1 MELKS
6 QPFAKSGF
14 ALKLLQSL
22 NLRPDEAERTL
33 LMFAFYT
40 ATSVGLLWLEA
51 SAAGLFLK
59 KYGSD
64 SLPWIYIAGAGLGSA
79 LGFLYSWLQKVLP
92 LRRVIVAIALL
103 IATPLILIRLGLQDP
118 AILIYGITVFSM
130 RLWVESIYT
139 LNDLNTAI
147 AANQLFN
154 IREIKRTYPIVSS
167 GILLADIV
175 SGLSLFVLIEWF
187 EFGLPNIT
195 IGSFIMFAIGAGVLY
210 YLSERYK
217 QAFPDSPAYLAEDEE
232 TRFMNKRLQG
242 EQRSYVIPLVAF
254 FLMAPIIYL
263 LVDFEFYSALEVQ
276 IPSDEGIASFMGFFS
291 VVLGVFEVLVQWFAA
306 SRIIEKYGVFAA
318 ATVLPLGI
326 AGVGLVVIAIGVLS
340 ATNVLTGT
348 FIIFASIVAL
358 KFWNELFHYTLSE
371 GAGPVLF
378 QPLPEA
384 NRNSLQAFIGGVL
397 KPLSQG
403 LTGVAMLGII
413 WVCRWAIPEGPDAQ
427 AQIQQLQSLLV
438 LALILVLALAWLLVI
453 RSIRSQYVRLL
464 VSSAESGRL
473 GVSDVDIRTF
483 KRTVVETLEQPGKEE
498 DKRSC
503 IELLAQIDPDNVGED
518 LAPILL
524 ELSPALQRQSLEV
537 MLNHPNPAYIK
548 QVRALLEEV
557 SNPEVVALTMRYI
570 WITDPEPD
578 IERLRSYL
586 QAEIDPVVRGTA
598 AALIMRRGNREQ
610 KAEATNTLRRM
621 VTNKQERERVMGCRA
636 LGEADYLQGLRLYIP
651 NLLQDESLRV
661 RCALLEVIASTHLDE
676 YYPSLLRG
684 LYYKSTREAA
694 QRALVRLG
702 NEVSDRLVAL
712 AEDIHK
718 PDLVRMYAW
727 ICLGE
732 MGTPETLDML
742 VARLITAWGTT
753 RRNILRVLLKIPKEA
768 GIERVLDVLG
778 RSGMEISIDQELMFM
793 GQIYGALVD
802 LSPERV
808 KGGEANLLRNALR
821 DLLSDAVD
829 RLFLLMKFLYP
840 IERIQAAAFNLKS
853 GQRSNMARG
862 LEILDNT
869 LDIPSKGIL
878 LHVLDRQSDEEKLEH
893 LSELCRTERIVPQG
907 RLRQL
912 VELRHFLSDWPLA
925 CCFHLARSARW
936 SLTAEQILAC
946 LRHPK
951 GFVREAVLAYLRA
964 ASPRALAELL
974 PMMKNDPDRLV
985 AAQVREM
992 MQQLGLDESSRP
1004 NPTATNYLSDRDATN
1019 YPGIAGF
1026 EAT

>member
-6 QPFAKSGF
+6 QPFPKSGL
-14 ALKLLQSL
+14 ALKLLQWL
-22 NLRPDEAERTL
+22 NLRPDEAERTG

-51 SAAGLFLK
+51 SAVGLLLNE
-59 KYGSD
+59 YGAD
-64 SLPWIYIAGAGLGSA
+64 SLPWIYIAGAVLGSA

-92 LRRVIVAIALL
+92 LRRTIVAIALL
-103 IATPLILIRLGLQDP
+103 IAAPLLLFRFGLQDP
-118 AILIYGITVFSM
+118 AVVIYGITIFIL
-130 RLWVESIYT
+130 RLWVESIYI

-154 IREIKRTYPIVSS
+154 IREIKRTYPIISS
-167 GILLADIV
+167 GILLADVV
-175 SGLSLFVLIEWF
+175 SGFSLPLLLNW
-187 EFGLPNIT
+187 FGLPNVT
-195 IGSFIMFAIGAGVLY
+195 VGSFIMFSVGAGVLY

-217 QAFPDSPAYLAEDEE
+217 QAFPDSPAHLAEDEE

-263 LVDFEFYSALEVQ
+263 LVDFEFLSALESQ
-276 IPSDEGIASFMGFFS
+276 NLSGESIASFIGIFNG
-291 VVLGVFEVLVQWFAA
+291 VLGICEVLVQWFAA
-306 SRIIEKYGVFAA
+306 SRIIENYGVFAA
-318 ATVLPLGI
+318 ATVLPFGI
-326 AGVGLVVIAIGVLS
+326 VGMALVVIAIAILS
-340 ATNVLTGT
+340 ATNILTGT
-348 FIIFASIVAL
+348 FVIFASIVAL
-358 KFWNELFHYTLSE
+358 KFWDELFHYTLSE

-397 KPLSQG
+397 KPLCNG
-403 LTGVAMLGII
+403 LTGLAMLGII
-413 WVCRWAIPEGPDAQ
+413 WVCRWALPEGSE
-427 AQIQQLQSLLV
+427 AQIEQIQSWLLLGV
-438 LALILVLALAWLLVI
+438 ILILALAWLVVI

-503 IELLAQIDPDNVGED
+503 IELLAQIDPKNVGED

-524 ELSPALQRQSLEV
+524 ELSPVLQRQSLEV
-537 MLNHPNPAYIK
+537 MLGHPSPAYIK
-548 QVRALLEEV
+548 QVRALLEQV
-557 SNPEVVALTMRYI
+557 SNPEVVALAMRYI

-621 VTNKQERERVMGCRA
+621 VTHKQERERVMGCRA

-702 NEVSDRLVAL
+702 NEVSQRLVAL

-727 ICLGE
+727 ISLGDI
-732 MGTPETLDML
+732 GTPETLDML

-778 RSGMEISIDQELMFM
+778 RSGMEVSIDQELMFM
-793 GQIYGALVD
+793 GQIYTALVD

-808 KGGEANLLRNALR
+808 KGREANLLRNALR

-869 LDIPSKGIL
+869 LDIPSKRIL
-878 LHVLDRQSDEEKLEH
+878 LQVLDRQSDEEKLEH
-893 LSELCRTERIVPQG
+893 LSELCRTEAMLPQA

-936 SLTAEQILAC
+936 SLTTEQILAC

-951 GFVREAVLAYLRA
+951 GFVREAVLAYLRV
-964 ASPRALAELL
+964 ASPRVLADVL
-974 PMMKNDPDRLV
+974 PKMKNDPDRLV
-985 AAQVREM
+985 AAQVRDM
-992 MQQLGLDESSRP
+992 MYQLGLDESSRQ
-1004 NPTATNYLSDRDATN
+1004 NSSATYPSDRNTTN